1 MTAGFVFGLI
11 AFAAML
17 ATLALREHRR
27 ALAARRSLL
36 DCCSGVLDDERL
48 TAGGDGFPVLEGR
61 AHGRQIKAT
70 LIPDTMVVRRLPQ
83 LWLSVTLKQRIPI
96 SPTLSILARHTG
108 CEFYASTLDLPQ
120 RIDPPAEFPLDV
132 LIRGDG
138 ERASMLCQQLA
149 PTLAQMLKDARVKEI
164 ILAPGGVRI
173 VRQVAEGRRGEHLLL
188 RQAVFDVREIP
199 RTEFIQALTDVQL
212 LAAKRD
218 AELESFA
225 A

>member
-11 AFAAML
+11 AFAAVL
-17 ATLALREHRR
+17 AVLALREHRG
-27 ALAARRSLL
+27 AVAARRSLL
-36 DCCSGVLDDERL
+36 DSCCGVLNDERL

-83 LWLSVTLKQRIPI
+83 LWLSVTLKHRLPI

-120 RIDPPAEFPLDV
+120 RIDPPAGFPLDV
-132 LIRGDG
+132 LVRGDG
-138 ERASMLCQQLA
+138 EGASILCRQLA
-149 PTLAQMLKDARVKEI
+149 PTLSQMLKDPRVKEI
-164 ILAPGGVRI
+164 IMAPGGVRI

-199 RTEFIQALTDVQL
+199 RPEFVQALTDVQL
-212 LAAKRD
+212 LAAKWN

>member
-1 MTAGFVFGLI
+1 MTAGFVFALI
-11 AFAAML
+11 AFGAML

-36 DCCSGVLDDERL
+36 DCCRGVLDDEWL

-108 CEFYASTLDLPQ
+108 CEFYASTLDLPR
-120 RIDPPAEFPLDV
+120 RIDPPAVFPLDV

-199 RTEFIQALTDVQL
+199 RTEFVQALTDVQL

-218 AELESFA
+218 AEMELFA